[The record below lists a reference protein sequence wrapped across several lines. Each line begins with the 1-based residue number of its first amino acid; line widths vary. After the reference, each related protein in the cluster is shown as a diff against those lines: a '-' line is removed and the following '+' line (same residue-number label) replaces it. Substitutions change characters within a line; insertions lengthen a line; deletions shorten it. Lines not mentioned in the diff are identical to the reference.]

1 MPLHRSF
8 PATLVRSGARLV
20 VALLPLAAV
29 AAIRAFPE
37 LQGEPLPWV
46 GTAIAS
52 AAAVVA
58 GLALFVA
65 VAAVL
70 EDGRIRDLAD
80 LAALGML
87 GTAFTVLA
95 LNTGGTLSLGIGVT
109 AAAAAFLGG
118 SLARQLAL
126 DGRRA
131 RVGAIVVAVVLVEA
145 TLAGILLTAGWSV
158 EEQMASFPLAGG
170 ALLLAL
176 AALAGLD
183 SPNRATALGIFASA
197 AVALAIGGAWG
208 SEGLVGASAMAVAA
222 AVLGWRFAADRR
234 ERTRV
239 VEPAPSTEFLLEAQ
253 PQSPANGRRSAAEAE
268 FDELSRITRELRA
281 TLDDLVA
288 ARHLIELQR
297 IEIDRVSTIDPL
309 TGLTGRWPTLDRLRT
324 EAAEARRY
332 AHPLAAVLFDIDG
345 FANLNH
351 DHGLQV
357 GDAILREVALRLR
370 VRMRE
375 ADLVGR
381 IGADAF
387 LAILP
392 HSDELGAA
400 TFARA
405 VLDRLVDKRIVTDRG
420 EIAISLSVGIALM
433 RPGTTLS
440 GDELLAAA
448 EEALASAKAAGGNRI
463 AFDGLHETAR
473 IDDQEANAG
482 AAGGEMVEG
491 GA

>member
-1 MPLHRSF
+1 M
-8 PATLVRSGARLV
+8 

-29 AAIRAFPE
+29 AAIRAFPA
-37 LQGEPLPWV
+37 LQGEVLPWV
-46 GTAIAS
+46 ATSIAATAAIV
-52 AAAVVA
+52 AA
-58 GLALFVA
+58 LALLVGVA
-65 VAAVL
+65 VAL

-87 GTAFTVLA
+87 ASAFTVLA
-95 LNTGGTLSLGIGVT
+95 LHTGGTLSLGIGVT
-109 AAAAAFLGG
+109 AAGAAFLAG
-118 SLARQLAL
+118 SLARRLAL
-126 DGRRA
+126 TGRRA
-131 RVGAIVVAVVLVEA
+131 RAVGIVIGVVLVEA

-158 EEQMASFPLAGG
+158 EEQMASFPLASG
-170 ALLLAL
+170 ALLLAV

-183 SPNRATALGIFASA
+183 SPNRATALGISASA
-197 AVALAIGGAWG
+197 ALALAIGRPGG

-222 AVLGWRFAADRR
+222 AVLGWRFVTDRQ
-234 ERTRV
+234 EHTQV
-239 VEPAPSTEFLLEAQ
+239 VDPAPSAELLLAMQ
-253 PQSPANGRRSAAEAE
+253 SQSPANGDRSSPAEAE

-297 IEIDRVSTIDPL
+297 VEIDRVSTIDPL

-405 VLDRLVDKRIVTDRG
+405 VLDRLVERRIATDRG
-420 EIAISLSVGIALM
+420 EIAISLSVGIGLM

-448 EEALASAKAAGGNRI
+448 EEALASARAAGGNRI
-463 AFDGLHETAR
+463 SFDRLHGMAR
-473 IDDQEANAG
+473 IDDQEATAG
-482 AAGGEMVEG
+482 ANPDATSGEIVGG